1 MRKQRFVI
9 GMVLGVGLAVAVG
22 SVEAKDKE
30 FHAHFAGTDTST
42 SEISFPGTTPG
53 ADYIVVA
60 GESTLGQYTAQAV
73 SDWELDGKTCTR
85 ASGGSGV
92 EIAGVAEV
100 FVFSFTATGEQLF
113 LTLSPGQVGCCS
125 DTGVCTGQ
133 PTFAVSG
140 GTGRFAG
147 ATGTI
152 VKTVTV
158 FGLAPPDS
166 PSSQGFFGSFTG
178 TFDGTIEV
186 AQ

>member
-9 GMVLGVGLAVAVG
+9 GVVLGISLAVAGG
-22 SVEAKDKE
+22 SVEAKDRQ
-30 FHAHFAGTDTST
+30 FHAHFAGTDSSADEYT
-42 SEISFPGTTPG
+42 FPGATPG

-60 GESTLGQYTAQAV
+60 GKSTLGEYTAQAV
-73 SDWELDGKTCTR
+73 SAWEADTKTCTPPDG
-85 ASGGSGV
+85 SSGV
-92 EIAGVAEV
+92 EISGIAEV
-100 FVFSFTATGEQLF
+100 FALSFTRTGEQLF
-113 LTLSPGQVGCCS
+113 LNLSPGQVGCCS

-133 PTFAVSG
+133 ITFAVSG

-178 TFDGTIEV
+178 TFDGTIEL
-186 AQ
+186 AK